1 MPKLVISVDGVV
13 VKQAQLTKD
22 RTTLGRR
29 PYNDIVI
36 DHLAISGEHAV
47 ILMHDGEVV
56 LQDAQST
63 NGTYVNG
70 ARISSRKLV
79 DGDRIEMGRYRIDY
93 YVKDASR
100 TLSPSL
106 KEPPPVQPPP
116 VQPPPRHHAGPDTIS
131 AGAATT
137 AFAATGFQDSRP
149 AAAPQKANPRVRV
162 LNGSATGRELL
173 LLKETTTIGKP
184 GVSVASIHRKEQGFE
199 LALVEGAYVPTVNGV
214 ALDNGPIMLRN
225 HDRIELAG
233 IRMEFIES

>member
-13 VKQAQLTKD
+13 IKQAQLLKE

-29 PYNDIVI
+29 PYNDIVL

-47 ILMHDGEVV
+47 ILMQNGEVL
-56 LQDAQST
+56 LQDCKST

-70 ARISSRKLV
+70 SRIKSCKLSN
-79 DGDRIEMGRYRIDY
+79 GDRIEMGRHRMDY
-93 YVKDASR
+93 YTKGSSAIHVPEPGTQPSR
-100 TLSPSL
+100 LP
-106 KEPPPVQPPP
+106 
-116 VQPPPRHHAGPDTIS
+116 GDTT

-137 AFAATGFQDSRP
+137 VFAATGFQDSRP
-149 AAAPQKANPRVRV
+149 TAAPRNSPCVRV
-162 LNGSATGRELL
+162 LNGSAKGRELL

-184 GVSVASIHRKEQGFE
+184 GVSVAAIRRKDQGFE
-199 LALVEGAYVPTVNGV
+199 LALLEGAYVPTVNGV
-214 ALDNGPIMLRN
+214 ALDDGPIMLRN

>member
-13 VKQAQLTKD
+13 IKQAQLLKE

-29 PYNDIVI
+29 PYNDIVL

-47 ILMHDGEVV
+47 ILMQNGEVL
-56 LQDAQST
+56 LQDCKST

-70 ARISSRKLV
+70 TRVQSCKLSN
-79 DGDRIEMGRYRIDY
+79 GDRIEMGRHRIDY
-93 YVKDASR
+93 YAKGTSTIHAPEPATQASR
-100 TLSPSL
+100 LPGDST
-106 KEPPPVQPPP
+106 
-116 VQPPPRHHAGPDTIS
+116 T
-131 AGAATT
+131 GAATT

-149 AAAPQKANPRVRV
+149 TAAPRNSPRVRV
-162 LNGSATGRELL
+162 LNGSAKGRELL

-184 GVSVASIHRKEQGFE
+184 GVSVAAIRRKDQGFE
-199 LALVEGAYVPTVNGV
+199 LALLEGAYVPTVNGV

-233 IRMEFIES
+233 ILMQFIEN